1 MNHHA
6 TSHTKRNGW
15 FNTMT
20 LTQTDPGELGE
31 LCDAAIQSYYST
43 GGSLKSFPGF
53 IRIIIRN
60 AAWESRQIRTGE
72 IVELGSLYEL
82 ISEPPLRGWGED
94 PAHFEALLGKADPE
108 VLVLFREAMHGT
120 LSEQR
125 RPTTEEKANKGSAA
139 TFIGRGNA
147 YRQARIQR
155 DCPDQLDLIKDGT
168 KTIAQVAREQG
179 WLPKTKRV
187 SMTGDPEV
195 DIRRIANAWGD
206 DYFETLSKVWQE
218 TRI

>member
-1 MNHHA
+1 MA
-6 TSHTKRNGW
+6 
-15 FNTMT
+15 
-20 LTQTDPGELGE
+20 LTEVARAQ
-31 LCDAAIQSYYST
+31 LCDRTLDCFRAVDGRLRNFPGLLKGIIEERAWERRKVET
-43 GGSLKSFPGF
+43 GGM
-53 IRIIIRN
+53 
-60 AAWESRQIRTGE
+60 
-72 IVELGSLYEL
+72 VELGSLYEL
-82 ISEPPLRGWGED
+82 ITENFPRGWHED
-94 PAHFEALLGKADPE
+94 PAQIEALLSKADPE